1 MDVMRSM
8 YASLS
13 YYQRTSKQQQILLE
27 KENDAYQLLMFEY
40 MKLPALHLMMS
51 DKEFM
56 PTIERT
62 NERTNNN

>member
-1 MDVMRSM
+1 MDVIRSM
-8 YASLS
+8 YAGLS

>member
-1 MDVMRSM
+1 MQTNPTTK
-8 YASLS
+8 LP
-13 YYQRTSKQQQILLE
+13 TNIELQQILLG

-56 PTIERT
+56 PTIQRT